1 MKYKLITDVA
11 NEPLSL
17 DDIKDVLN
25 IDDECTEF
33 DDLLF
38 SYISGARHLVESQ
51 TNFKLGVATIDCVYE
66 KFKSELWMD
75 IGNIATVDY
84 VKYYD
89 SDNVL
94 TTLAATEYEADLIS
108 FPARLRSVYN
118 VSFPSTYT
126 RYDAVTIRV
135 TTSEDYPLPLLTAM
149 KMIIG
154 HWYENRQDV
163 ITGTIA
169 VVIPQTSRYIM
180 DIYRLPLMR

>member
-25 IDDECTEF
+25 IDDECSEF

-38 SYISGARHLVESQ
+38 AYISAARHLVESQ
-51 TNFKLGVATIDCVYE
+51 TNFKLGVAVIDCVYE
-66 KFKSELWMD
+66 KFRPELWME
-75 IGNIATVDY
+75 IGNIAKVDY

-89 SDNVL
+89 EDNVL
-94 TTLAATEYEADLIS
+94 TTLAASEYETDLIS
-108 FPARLRSVYN
+108 FPARIRSAYGK
-118 VSFPSTYT
+118 SFPSTYT

-149 KMIIG
+149 KMVIG

-163 ITGTIA
+163 VTGH
-169 VVIPQTSRYIM
+169 VSNVIPQTSRYIM
-180 DIYRLPLMR
+180 DIYRLPIMR